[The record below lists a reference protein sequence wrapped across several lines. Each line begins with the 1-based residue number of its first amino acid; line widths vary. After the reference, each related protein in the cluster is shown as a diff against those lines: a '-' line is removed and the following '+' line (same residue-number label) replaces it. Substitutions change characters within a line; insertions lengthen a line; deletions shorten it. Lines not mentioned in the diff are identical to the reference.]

1 MAIKD
6 VEQAQESKLGKGLK
20 QRHVTMISLGGI
32 IGAGLFVGSSG
43 VIATIGPAAVLSYL
57 LAGIVVLFVMRM
69 LGEMAIAIPGIG
81 SFTEYIRAGLGN
93 GAGFTSGW
101 LYWYFWV
108 IVVAVEVVIGAEMLQ
123 VYIDAPQWVIGIV
136 LLAILTLVNIMSVK
150 SYGEFEFWFASLKV
164 AAIIVFVAI
173 ALSFATGITSSGGS
187 TFSNLYSNSFMPN
200 GWLSVIAGIPMV
212 IFAICGAEIATIAA
226 AESDEPA
233 KSVASMTRSVIVR
246 VLLFYVASILM
257 VTAVVPWETIVKGQS
272 PFILAMNLMDIPY
285 ATQIMHAIVLI
296 AVLSCLNS
304 GIYVASRVLYSLANR
319 NEAPANVKQVST
331 KGVPVR
337 AVILS
342 SLVGYIA
349 VLASIFSSEV
359 VFMFLIN
366 ASGAIMLLIYL
377 MICASQLKVRRH
389 FERVEPER
397 LVFKM
402 WLFPVLTY
410 VVIVAITS
418 MLVAMAFTESFR
430 SQIYSSLILVAV
442 IYAIYYFKFRR
453 NTSQAAMNQQVS
465 QLPSNDA

>member
-1 MAIKD
+1 MALKD
-6 VEQAQESKLGKGLK
+6 ISQAQESKLGKGLK

-43 VIATIGPAAVLSYL
+43 VIATIGPAAVFSYL
-57 LAGIVVLFVMRM
+57 LAGLVVLFVMRM

-123 VYIDAPQWVIGIV
+123 VYIDAPKWIIGIV
-136 LLAILTLVNIMSVK
+136 LLLVLTLVNIMSVK

-173 ALSFATGITSSGGS
+173 ALSYATGITAPSGS
-187 TFSNLYSNSFMPN
+187 TFKNLYENSFMPH

-246 VLLFYVASILM
+246 VLLFYVSSILM

-272 PFILAMNLMDIPY
+272 PFILAMNIMDIPY
-285 ATQIMHAIVLI
+285 ASQIMHAVVLV

-304 GIYVASRVLYSLANR
+304 GIYVASRVIYSLSNR
-319 NEAPANVKQVST
+319 NEAPKSLQKVS
-331 KGVPVR
+331 KSGVPVK
-337 AVILS
+337 AVLIS
-342 SLVGYIA
+342 SLIGYIA

-377 MICASQLKVRRH
+377 LICASQLKLRRH
-389 FERVEPER
+389 FERTAPER
-397 LVFKM
+397 LALKM
-402 WLFPVLTY
+402 WLFPGLTY
-410 VVIVAITS
+410 AVILSITT

-442 IYAIYYFKFRR
+442 IYTIYYFNFARDKSKEAL
-453 NTSQAAMNQQVS
+453 SQNLS
-465 QLPSNDA
+465 KLPKHDS